1 MTTDL
6 EMASI
11 LETNRYYAACRFIK
25 EGRREWALVIVGE
38 LLRSS
43 STPGRQLA
51 LRLLAEM
58 YPDGPEGRSAVR
70 TVSARVLEFNEA
82 RLAKERGVS

>member
-1 MTTDL
+1 MTTEL

-11 LETNRYYAACRFIK
+11 LETNRYYAACRFLK

-43 STPGRQLA
+43 SMPGRQLA
-51 LRLLAEM
+51 LRLLADM
-58 YPDGPEGRSAVR
+58 YPDGPEGRSVVR

-82 RLAKERGVS
+82 RLAKERGAS

>member
-43 STPGRQLA
+43 STPARQLA

-82 RLAKERGVS
+82 RLAKERGAS

>member
-6 EMASI
+6 EMGSI

-43 STPGRQLA
+43 SMAGRQLA

-58 YPDGPEGRSAVR
+58 YPDGPEARSPMR
-70 TVSARVLEFNEA
+70 TVSARVVELSEA
-82 RLAKERGVS
+82 RLAKERGAS

>member
-6 EMASI
+6 EMGSI

-43 STPGRQLA
+43 SMAGRQLA

-58 YPDGPEGRSAVR
+58 YPEGPETRSR
-70 TVSARVLEFNEA
+70 TVSARVVELSEA
-82 RLAKERGVS
+82 RLAKERGAS

>member
-1 MTTDL
+1 MTTEL

-11 LETNRYYAACRFIK
+11 LETNRYYAACRFLK

-38 LLRSS
+38 LLRSNS
-43 STPGRQLA
+43 MPGRQLA

-58 YPDGPEGRSAVR
+58 YPDGPEGSSAVR

-82 RLAKERGVS
+82 RLAKERGAS

>member
-6 EMASI
+6 ELASI
-11 LETNRYYAACRFIK
+11 LETNRYYAACRFLK

-38 LLRSS
+38 LLRSAS
-43 STPGRQLA
+43 VSGRQLA

-58 YPDGPEGRSAVR
+58 YPEGPQVRSPVR
-70 TVSARVLEFNEA
+70 EFPARVLDFIGTRA
-82 RLAKERGVS
+82 AKERAE

>member
-1 MTTDL
+1 MTTEL

-11 LETNRYYAACRFIK
+11 LETNRYYAACRFLK

-38 LLRSS
+38 LLRSNS
-43 STPGRQLA
+43 LPGRQLA

-58 YPDGPEGRSAVR
+58 YPDRPEGRSAVR

-82 RLAKERGVS
+82 RLAKERGSS